1 MPCSCTDLNPEISP
15 HNMIMPINRSDWLS
29 PGRWS
34 WVQRPCIG
42 SVPGGQLFLAAQQS
56 LLQQWP
62 VNHFRR
68 PSLAH
73 IGEYFGV
80 NTAEQNSAR
89 SQLRRTTG
97 IVLILC
103 LIHSSLDFKI
113 VFEENSVYICK
124 HIYTQAPAGD
134 AWGIW
139 VYLQFVILQIQENA
153 QIHEQISISS
163 YCKRHCLNH
172 PAVSNSFKACGKIVR
187 FPNPP
192 GLAGLTGSP
201 VLKRFWNHQPSY
213 QT

>member
-1 MPCSCTDLNPEISP
+1 MRGGHNYGNDCT
-15 HNMIMPINRSDWLS
+15 W
-29 PGRWS
+29 
-34 WVQRPCIG
+34 
-42 SVPGGQLFLAAQQS
+42 
-56 LLQQWP
+56 
-62 VNHFRR
+62 
-68 PSLAH
+68 
-73 IGEYFGV
+73 
-80 NTAEQNSAR
+80 

-103 LIHSSLDFKI
+103 LIHLSLDFKI
-113 VFEENSVYICK
+113 VFEETSVYICK

-172 PAVSNSFKACGKIVR
+172 PAVSNSFKACGKLELVR

-192 GLAGLTGSP
+192 GLRGLTGLP
-201 VLKRFWNHQPSY
+201 VLKRFWKLLTTNRVTRPSSRYMLVHLNVGCWWIYNRPPVQYNH
-213 QT
+213 